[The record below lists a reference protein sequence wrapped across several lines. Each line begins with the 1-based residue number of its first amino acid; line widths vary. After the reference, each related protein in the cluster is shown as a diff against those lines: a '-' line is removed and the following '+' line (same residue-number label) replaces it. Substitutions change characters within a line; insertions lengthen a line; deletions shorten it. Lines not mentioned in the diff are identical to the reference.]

1 VKLPTGFRIGG
12 VLRRTRLV
20 FVRNFFGLAGIAG
33 IAVAPGF
40 IVPAQD
46 GYAPVNLGLPAWAA
60 TCMYAASILFGQS
73 IMCFVAFQRM
83 CGRPISLSAGFKVG
97 LRRSLPLVGTT
108 LVIIVILGILQ
119 SSSDSYL
126 GGLMAGIILL
136 FICSTALP
144 VCAIEGL
151 GLLRSFGRSWEL
163 TNGHRWKMLALVL
176 LAVLTGLGLVGT
188 MRFLA
193 REILSFAP
201 SAIVGPVARINALI
215 WTALWTAFFAVL
227 LAVSYHE
234 LHTAKGSGE
243 ADRIVEVF
251 E

>member
-1 VKLPTGFRIGG
+1 
-12 VLRRTRLV
+12 
-20 FVRNFFGLAGIAG
+20 
-33 IAVAPGF
+33 
-40 IVPAQD
+40 
-46 GYAPVNLGLPAWAA
+46 
-60 TCMYAASILFGQS
+60 MYAASILFGQS

-151 GLLRSFGRSWEL
+151 GLRRSFGGSWEL
-163 TNGHRWKMLALVL
+163 TKRRGRPNRR
-176 LAVLTGLGLVGT
+176 GL
-188 MRFLA
+188 
-193 REILSFAP
+193 
-201 SAIVGPVARINALI
+201 
-215 WTALWTAFFAVL
+215 
-227 LAVSYHE
+227 
-234 LHTAKGSGE
+234 
-243 ADRIVEVF
+243 
-251 E
+251 